1 MLIIF
6 IALQKFTHDRY
17 IFWKNVVHFVKIIR
31 INKNVDYIHSYT
43 HNMSQ
48 TGFWFSNLL
57 YLLIKTV
64 ICEGYK
70 KGGGYSS

>member
-6 IALQKFTHDRY
+6 IALQKFTHTTDIY
-17 IFWKNVVHFVKIIR
+17 IYLFWKNVVHFVKIIR

-48 TGFWFSNLL
+48 TGFC
-57 YLLIKTV
+57 YL
-64 ICEGYK
+64 ICCICQLK
-70 KGGGYSS
+70 L